1 MAKESVNFAAAPNA
15 GEVDLTKAQVE
26 NVAEPILG
34 SPQPQSP
41 DDTAASDEEAA
52 DATSEQVQ
60 ASTEAT
66 DGDAAPPTAGEGKD
80 ATADTTES
88 ENAVQGDEKT
98 SAEQDSQAQASTGA
112 SPEEQAEKLKLIK
125 IEDQQVRDN
134 LKALLSK
141 NGVEAQV
148 VLKYDLKKLLD
159 ADIILVNYAA
169 NRKVDEK
176 HVNRLIQALKQEGKK
191 RFSEPITVC
200 SARVALMLGTK
211 LNDDDGNEI
220 TLDHPDIDR
229 MFVVLNGQHRRAA
242 VEGSNFEYEA
252 DVVIISAPEDINEYV
267 RVINAYGSNWD
278 MIAIRN
284 QNEVI
289 SGVEDKLKVKEQEAE
304 KILPKTSTKYRDYG
318 LTGEKDAVK
327 KKDLLKGTV
336 PVCDEE
342 NANRGI
348 GIFKSTRLLNPD
360 CKKNG
365 LLTMTWLIEVFKA
378 KDEYNKNKGDV
389 DFIKHLK
396 LYMYQESQKGLDM
409 TDKAVVG
416 TFIQE
421 FAKNFKAFVKKN
433 PLTTASDEQLKTI
446 DEKIQSII
454 SAGVSSTG
462 KVYEHGSVSDVVTKM
477 KERKAN
483 QAKLDEAKA
492 KMDEAIKAAKKEYQ
506 DFKKKA

>member
-1 MAKESVNFAAAPNA
+1 MAKEIRNFAAAPTE
-15 GEVDLTKAQVE
+15 GEMDLTKAQVE
-26 NVAEPILG
+26 NVAEPIQG
-34 SPQPQSP
+34 SPEPQSL
-41 DDTAASDEEAA
+41 DDTAASDEEASTA
-52 DATSEQVQ
+52 SSDEQVQ

-66 DGDAAPPTAGEGKD
+66 DGDAAAPTEDNEAP
-80 ATADTTES
+80 AADTPES
-88 ENAVQGDEKT
+88 NDAIQ
-98 SAEQDSQAQASTGA
+98 
-112 SPEEQAEKLKLIK
+112 EEQAEKLKLIK

-134 LKALLSK
+134 LKARLSE

-148 VLKYDLKKLLD
+148 VLKYDLKKLL
-159 ADIILVNYAA
+159 AAAVILLTYAG

-176 HVNRLIQALKQEGKK
+176 HVNRLIHALKQDGKK

-200 SARVALMLGTK
+200 AAKAALMLGAK
-211 LNDDDGNEI
+211 LNDDDGNAV
-220 TLDHPDIDR
+220 TLDHPDIDL
-229 MFVVLNGQHRRAA
+229 MFVVLDGQHRLAA
-242 VEGSNFEYEA
+242 IKGSDFEYEA

-267 RVINAYGSNWD
+267 RVINAYDSNWD

-342 NANRGI
+342 KANRGI

-365 LLTMTWLIEVFKA
+365 LLTMSWLIEVFKA
-378 KDEYNKNKGDV
+378 KEEYNKNKGDI

-421 FAKNFKAFVKKN
+421 FAKNFKAFVKKT
-433 PLTTASDEQLKTI
+433 PLTAASDEQLKAI

-454 SAGVSSTG
+454 AAGVSSTG

>member
-1 MAKESVNFAAAPNA
+1 MAKEIFDQTTLSK
-15 GEVDLTKAQVE
+15 GKDMDLGQAQVE
-26 NVAEPILG
+26 NVVAEPNQG
-34 SPQPQSP
+34 SLNSP
-41 DDTAASDEEAA
+41 SQDDTAASDN
-52 DATSEQVQ
+52 QVQ
-60 ASTEAT
+60 TSTEAT
-66 DGDAAPPTAGEGKD
+66 DSAAAPSEGNE
-80 ATADTTES
+80 ATADTMES
-88 ENAVQGDEKT
+88 TNAVQGDENT
-98 SAEQDSQAQASTGA
+98 AEQDLKAQAEKA
-112 SPEEQAEKLKLIK
+112 DKLKLIEV
-125 IEDQQVRDN
+125 EDQQVLNN
-134 LKALLSK
+134 LKAHLREK
-141 NGVEAQV
+141 GVEAQE
-148 VLKYDLKKLLD
+148 VLKYDLKKLLS
-159 ADIILVNYAA
+159 AAIILLTYAG

-176 HVNRLIQALKQEGKK
+176 HVNRLILALKQEGKK

-200 SARVALMLGTK
+200 SAKVALMLDTK

-220 TLDHPDIDR
+220 TLDNLDIDR
-229 MFVVLNGQHRRAA
+229 MFVVLDGQHRRAA
-242 VEGSNFEYEA
+242 VEGSGFEYEA
-252 DVVIISAPEDINEYV
+252 DVVIISTPEDIDAYV
-267 RVINAYGSNWD
+267 RVINAYDSNWT
-278 MIAIRN
+278 MIDIRN
-284 QNEVI
+284 QNAVTK
-289 SGVEDKLKVKEQEAE
+289 GVVDKLKVMEQEAE
-304 KILPKTSTKYRDYG
+304 KILPNTSTKYRVYG
-318 LTGEKDAVK
+318 LTGEKEAIK

-336 PVCDEE
+336 PVIDED
-342 NANRGI
+342 NAHRGI
-348 GIFKSTRLLNPD
+348 GIFESIRLLNPD

-365 LLTMTWLIEVFKA
+365 LLTMSCLVEVFKA
-378 KDEYNKNKGDV
+378 KEEYNKNKGDV

-454 SAGVSSTG
+454 AAGVSSTG

-492 KMDEAIKAAKKEYQ
+492 KLDEAIKAAKKEYQ

>member
-1 MAKESVNFAAAPNA
+1 MAKELKNFAAAPNA

-26 NVAEPILG
+26 NVAEPTQG
-34 SPQPQSP
+34 STNKSP
-41 DDTAASDEEAA
+41 DDTAVSDEEAA
-52 DATSEQVQ
+52 YTTSEQVQ

-66 DGDAAPPTAGEGKD
+66 DGDSEAPTAGKGKD
-80 ATADTTES
+80 ATANTTENV
-88 ENAVQGDEKT
+88 NAVQGDENT
-98 SAEQDSQAQASTGA
+98 SAEQDSQAQA
-112 SPEEQAEKLKLIK
+112 EKAEKLKLIEV
-125 IEDQQVRDN
+125 EDQQVRDN
-134 LKALLSK
+134 LKARLSE
-141 NGVEAQV
+141 NGIEAQV
-148 VLKYDLKKLLD
+148 VLKYDLKKLL
-159 ADIILVNYAA
+159 AAAIILLTYAG

-176 HVNRLIQALKQEGKK
+176 HVNRLVHALKQDGKK
-191 RFSEPITVC
+191 RFSEPITIC
-200 SARVALMLGTK
+200 PAKPALMLGTK
-211 LNDDDGNEI
+211 LNDDDGNAV
-220 TLDHPDIDR
+220 TLDHPDIDL
-229 MFVVLNGQHRRAA
+229 MFVVLDGQHRLAA
-242 VEGSNFEYEA
+242 IKGSDFEYEA

-267 RVINAYGSNWD
+267 RVINAYDSNWD

-342 NANRGI
+342 KANRGI

-365 LLTMTWLIEVFKA
+365 LLTMSWLIEVFKA
-378 KDEYNKNKGDV
+378 KEEYNKNKGDV

-396 LYMYQESQKGLDM
+396 LFMYQESQKGLDM

-454 SAGVSSTG
+454 AAGVSSTG

>member
-1 MAKESVNFAAAPNA
+1 MAKEIRNFAAAPTE
-15 GEVDLTKAQVE
+15 GEMDLTKAQVE
-26 NVAEPILG
+26 NVVAEPTQG
-34 SPQPQSP
+34 STPLSP
-41 DDTAASDEEAA
+41 DDTEASDEEAA
-52 DATSEQVQ
+52 DATSKQVP
-60 ASTEAT
+60 ANTKAT
-66 DGDAAPPTAGEGKD
+66 DAGDAAVP
-80 ATADTTES
+80 TES
-88 ENAVQGDEKT
+88 ENAVQGDENT
-98 SAEQDSQAQASTGA
+98 SAEQDSQAQA
-112 SPEEQAEKLKLIK
+112 EKAEKLKLIEV
-125 IEDQQVRDN
+125 EDQQVRDN
-134 LKALLSK
+134 LKARMSE

-148 VLKYDLKKLLD
+148 VLKYDLKKLL
-159 ADIILVNYAA
+159 AAAIILLTYAG

-176 HVNRLIQALKQEGKK
+176 HVNRLIHALKQDGKK
-191 RFSEPITVC
+191 RFSEPITIC
-200 SARVALMLGTK
+200 PAKPALMLGAK
-211 LNDDDGNEI
+211 LNDDDGNAV
-220 TLDHPDIDR
+220 TLDHPDIDL
-229 MFVVLNGQHRRAA
+229 MFVVLDGQHRLAA
-242 VEGSNFEYEA
+242 IKGSDFEYEA

-267 RVINAYGSNWD
+267 RVINAYDSNWD

-327 KKDLLKGTV
+327 KNDLLKGNV
-336 PVCDEE
+336 PVCDDEK
-342 NANRGI
+342 ANRGI

-365 LLTMTWLIEVFKA
+365 LLTMSWLIEVFKA
-378 KDEYNKNKGDV
+378 KEEYNKNKGDV

-396 LYMYQESQKGLDM
+396 LYMNQESQKGLDM

-421 FAKNFKAFVKKN
+421 FAKNFKAFVKKT

-454 SAGVSSTG
+454 AAGVSSTG
-462 KVYEHGSVSDVVTKM
+462 KVYEHGSISDVVTKM

-483 QAKLDEAKA
+483 RAKLDKEKA
-492 KMDEAIKAAKKEYQ
+492 KMDDAIKAAKKAYK
-506 DFKKKA
+506 DFKDSL

>member
-1 MAKESVNFAAAPNA
+1 MAKEIRNFAAALN
-15 GEVDLTKAQVE
+15 EDKDLTKAQVE
-26 NVAEPILG
+26 NVAEPSQG
-34 SPQPQSP
+34 SPKLQSP
-41 DDTAASDEEAA
+41 DDTAASDEEASTA
-52 DATSEQVQ
+52 SSDEQVQ

-66 DGDAAPPTAGEGKD
+66 DGDAAAPTEDNEAP
-80 ATADTTES
+80 AADTPES
-88 ENAVQGDEKT
+88 ENAVQGDENT
-98 SAEQDSQAQASTGA
+98 SAEQDSKAQA
-112 SPEEQAEKLKLIK
+112 EKAEKLKLIE

-134 LKALLSK
+134 LKARLSE

-148 VLKYDLKKLLD
+148 VLKYDLKKLL
-159 ADIILVNYAA
+159 AAAIILVSYAA

-176 HVNRLIQALKQEGKK
+176 HVNRLIHALKQEGKK

-200 SARVALMLGTK
+200 SAKVALMLGTK
-211 LNDDDGNEI
+211 LNDDDGNAV
-220 TLDHPDIDR
+220 TLDHPDIDL
-229 MFVVLNGQHRRAA
+229 MFVVLDGQHRLAA
-242 VEGSNFEYEA
+242 IKGSDFEYEA
-252 DVVIISAPEDINEYV
+252 DVVIISAPEDVNEYV
-267 RVINAYGSNWD
+267 RVINAYDSNWD

-327 KKDLLKGTV
+327 KKDLLKGNV

-342 NANRGI
+342 KANRGI

-365 LLTMTWLIEVFKA
+365 LLTMSWLIEVFKA
-378 KDEYNKNKGDV
+378 KEEYNKNKGDV

-409 TDKAVVG
+409 TDKAMVDA
-416 TFIQE
+416 FIQE

-454 SAGVSSTG
+454 TAGVSSTG

>member
-1 MAKESVNFAAAPNA
+1 MKKVDFTTVAPNA

-26 NVAEPILG
+26 NVAVPTQG
-34 SPQPQSP
+34 STPQSP
-41 DDTAASDEEAA
+41 DYTVASGEEAA
-52 DATSEQVQ
+52 ETTSEQVP
-60 ASTEAT
+60 ANTEAT
-66 DGDAAPPTAGEGKD
+66 DGGDASAPTASEGKD
-80 ATADTTES
+80 ATANTTEN
-88 ENAVQGDEKT
+88 ENAVQGDENT

-134 LKALLSK
+134 LKARLSE

-148 VLKYDLKKLLD
+148 VLKYDLKKLL
-159 ADIILVNYAA
+159 AAAVILLTYAG

-176 HVNRLIQALKQEGKK
+176 HVNRLIHALKQDGKK

-200 SARVALMLGTK
+200 AAKAALMLGAK
-211 LNDDDGNEI
+211 LNDDDGNAV
-220 TLDHPDIDR
+220 TLDHPDIDL
-229 MFVVLNGQHRRAA
+229 MFVVLDGQHRLAA
-242 VEGSNFEYEA
+242 IKGSDFEYEA

-267 RVINAYGSNWD
+267 RVINAYDSNWD

-342 NANRGI
+342 KANRGI

-365 LLTMTWLIEVFKA
+365 LLTMSWLIEVFKA
-378 KDEYNKNKGDV
+378 KEEYNKNKGDI

-421 FAKNFKAFVKKN
+421 FAKNFKAFVKKT
-433 PLTTASDEQLKTI
+433 PLTAASDEQLKAI

-454 SAGVSSTG
+454 AAGVSSTG